1 MEKKVYG
8 FLQGIA
14 RRALAVLLLHV
25 ALFSSGYAAPAE
37 GPASTI
43 QKTKITL
50 SITNGTLQDFFRKVE
65 SETLYKFSFDESE
78 VSGRAKV
85 SVQAKNEPLDKVL
98 EKVAATTNLEFK
110 QVNNNIHV
118 RTRRTN
124 MTQPKAYVAPVAQD
138 VLRVSGKVT
147 DENGAGLPGVTVSVK
162 GTTNATSSDVN
173 GNFSL
178 TVPNGTGTLVLSY
191 IGYMTQ
197 EVAIENRST
206 INVSLAPDM
215 KALQEVVVVGYGAQ
229 EKEDITGS
237 VSVIDNTAFDAR
249 PNTQIGNLIQGKTAG
264 VQVLTN
270 SGKPSAGFNIR
281 IRGTSSILANSD
293 PLYVVDGVPS
303 ADTRSLNPA
312 DIESISI
319 LKDASSAAIYGAQG
333 ANGVVLITT
342 KRGRTE
348 KPTFEFSTYT
358 GVSQVW
364 NTLDVLNA
372 EQYRDLM
379 TELGQNTDWSR
390 YQENTDWQKE
400 VFQNGSSLNY
410 QLSVSGKTDKT
421 NYYISGGWMKQ
432 NGAVRSSTMDR
443 ASFKV
448 NFEQKLSNW
457 LTVGTNMG
465 YTRYHDVDVADNQA
479 VNQGGVILG
488 VLSTPPVIGVYNAN
502 GTFTSNPF
510 QDWENPISSTDG
522 SERNYRNQRLLGNV
536 YGELQLLPGL
546 KFRSSFGIDFI
557 SAINDYFLDPFRTSY
572 GRARKGIGRNSTNL
586 TDYWI
591 MDNTLTYTKTL
602 GNHNFSAMV
611 GSVQQKYKWENN
623 SIERT
628 EFSGTAVTT
637 PGAGAV
643 IQTADANKSIRT
655 NSSFISRVTYDFANK
670 YLLTANF
677 RADASSVF
685 GPEVRWGYFPS
696 ASVGWRLSEETFFP
710 KTNVVNDVKLRVGWG
725 LVGNDTG
732 LVPYA
737 FLPRVGY
744 GANYPI
750 GGATQPGNYPL
761 SIGNFQ
767 LGWEAS
773 EQTNVGLDLA
783 FLNSRISLTVDA
795 YLKKTTD
802 MLLPIEVPRST
813 GFNGGDANVGSLQ
826 NKGLEF
832 LVSSQNLVGDFSWTT
847 DLNLSFNRNKITN
860 ILGQNFYGGGVAG
873 RGDASL
879 SREGSPLALFY
890 GYQWGGVDPATGM
903 AYYINQNGE
912 STFTPSPDDRT
923 IIGNP
928 NPDFIY
934 GVTNTFSY
942 KNFGLSIFLQGSQG
956 NDIFNATRIEME
968 GMSDPK
974 NQGISVINRWRNP
987 GDVTDIPRAVWA
999 NTDNSRISSRFV
1011 EDGSYV
1017 RLKTLTLSYNLP
1029 STLLSKIKL
1038 NSLRIYAT
1046 GENLFTLTDY
1056 SGFDPEVN
1064 AFGGANRAQGI
1075 DFGTYP
1081 QTRNLILGLNLSF

>member
-1 MEKKVYG
+1 MEKNVYG
-8 FLQGIA
+8 VLKGMSWK
-14 RRALAVLLLHV
+14 ALAVLLLHL
-25 ALFSSGYAAPAE
+25 AFFSSGFAAPGKA
-37 GPASTI
+37 PVSTI

-50 SITNGTLQDFFRKVE
+50 SITNGTLQEFFRKVE
-65 SETLYKFSFDESE
+65 AATLYKFTFDENE
-78 VSGRAKV
+78 LPDRAKV

-98 EKVAATTNLEFK
+98 EKVGATTNLEFK

-118 RTRRTN
+118 RSRKVTEV
-124 MTQPKAYVAPVAQD
+124 QPKANAEVMPQD
-138 VLRVSGKVT
+138 GFRVSGKVT
-147 DENGAGLPGVTVSVK
+147 DENGAGLPGVTVSLM
-162 GTTNATSSDVN
+162 GTTNATSTDVN
-173 GNFSL
+173 GSFSL
-178 TVPNGTGTLVLSY
+178 SVPNGTGTLVLTY
-191 IGYMTQ
+191 IGYQTR

-206 INVSLAPDM
+206 LNVALAPDT
-215 KALQEVVVVGYGAQ
+215 KSLQEVVVIGYGTQ

-237 VSVIDNTAFDAR
+237 VSVIDNEAFDAR

-281 IRGTSSILANSD
+281 IRGTSSITANSD

-303 ADTRSLNPA
+303 SDTRSINPA

-379 TELGQNTDWSR
+379 TELGQNTNWSR
-390 YQENTDWQKE
+390 YTENTDWQKE

-410 QLSVSGKTDKT
+410 QLAVSGKTENT

-448 NFEQKLSNW
+448 NLEQKLSKW
-457 LTVGTNMG
+457 LTIGTNMG
-465 YTRYHDVDVADNQA
+465 YTRYHDVDVADNQS

-488 VLSTPPVIGVYNAN
+488 VLSTPPLIGVYNPN

-522 SERNYRNQRLLGNV
+522 SDRNYRNQRLLGNV
-536 YGELQLLPGL
+536 YGEVKLLPEL
-546 KFRSSFGIDFI
+546 KYRASLGIDYI

-572 GRARKGIGRNSTNL
+572 GRARKGISRNSTNL
-586 TDYWI
+586 TNYWI
-591 MDNTLTYTKTL
+591 LDNTLSYTKTL
-602 GNHNFSAMV
+602 GQHNFSAMV
-611 GSVQQKYKWENN
+611 GSVQQKFRWENN
-623 SIERT
+623 NIERT

-643 IQTADANKSIRT
+643 IQVADANKSERT
-655 NSSFISRVTYDFANK
+655 NTSFISRVTYDFASK

-696 ASVGWRLSEETFFP
+696 ASVGWRISEEAFFP
-710 KTNVVNDVKLRVGWG
+710 KTNALNDVKLRVGWG

-732 LVPYA
+732 LGAYA
-737 FLPRVGY
+737 YLPRVGY

-750 GGATQPGNYPL
+750 GGTAQPGSYPS
-761 SIGNFQ
+761 SIGNNQ

-783 FLNSRISLTVDA
+783 FLNSRIAVTIDA

-802 MLLPIEVPRST
+802 LLLPIEVPRST

-832 LVSSQNLVGDFSWTT
+832 LISSQNLVGDFTWAT
-847 DLNLSFNRNKITN
+847 DLNLSFNRNKVVN

-873 RGDASL
+873 RGDVSL

-903 AYYINQNGE
+903 AYYINRNGE
-912 STFTPSPDDRT
+912 STFTPSADDRVV
-923 IIGNP
+923 IGNP

-942 KNFGLSIFLQGSQG
+942 KNFGLSIFLQGTQG

-974 NQGISVINRWRNP
+974 NQGIAVLNRWRNP

-999 NTDNSRISSRFV
+999 STDNSRISTRFV

-1029 STLLSKIKL
+1029 SALLSKLKM
-1038 NSLRIYAT
+1038 NSLRVYAT
-1046 GENLFTLTDY
+1046 GENLFTITDY

-1064 AFGGANRAQGI
+1064 AFGGSNRAQGI

>member
-1 MEKKVYG
+1 MEKNVYG
-8 FLQGIA
+8 FLKGVA
-14 RRALAVLLLHV
+14 CRALAVLI
-25 ALFSSGYAAPAE
+25 LFLACVSSGFAAPNGA
-37 GPASTI
+37 PLNTI

-50 SITNGTLQDFFRKVE
+50 AITNGTLQEFFRKVE
-65 SETLYKFSFDESE
+65 AETLFKFTFDENE
-78 VSGRAKV
+78 VLSKAKV

-98 EKVAATTNLEFK
+98 DKVAATTNLEFK

-118 RTRRTN
+118 RARKKVA
-124 MTQPKAYVAPVAQD
+124 QPKAFVETVQQGAF
-138 VLRVSGKVT
+138 RVTGKVT

-162 GTTNATSSDVN
+162 GTTNATSSDVE
-173 GNFSL
+173 GNYAL
-178 TVPNGTGTLVLSY
+178 TLPANTGTLVFSY
-191 IGYMTQ
+191 IGYQTQ
-197 EVAIENRST
+197 EVALENRST
-206 INVSLAPDM
+206 VNVALVPDA

-249 PNTQIGNLIQGKTAG
+249 PNTQVGNLIQGKTAG

-281 IRGTSSILANSD
+281 IRGTSSLLANSD

-303 ADTRSLNPA
+303 TDTRSLNPA
-312 DIESISI
+312 DIETISI

-358 GVSQVW
+358 GISQVW
-364 NTLDVLNA
+364 NTLNVLNA

-400 VFQNGSSLNY
+400 VFRNGSSLNY

-448 NFEQKLSNW
+448 NLEQKLSKW

-488 VLSTPPVIGVYNAN
+488 VLSTPPVIGVYNPN

-510 QDWENPISSTDG
+510 QDWENPIAFTDG
-522 SERNYRNQRLLGNV
+522 SDRNYKNQRLLGNV
-536 YGELQLLPGL
+536 YGEVQLLEGL
-546 KFRSSFGIDFI
+546 KYRANFGIDFI
-557 SAINDYFLDPFRTSY
+557 SAVNDYFLDPFRTSY

-586 TDYWI
+586 TNYWI
-591 MDNTLTYTKTL
+591 LDNTLSYTKSL

-611 GSVQQKYKWENN
+611 GSVQQKFRWENN

-643 IQTADANKSIRT
+643 IQSADANKSEKT
-655 NSSFISRVTYDFANK
+655 NTSFISRVTYDFANK

-696 ASVGWRLSEETFFP
+696 ASLGWRISEENFFP

-732 LVPYA
+732 LAPYS

-750 GGATQPGNYPL
+750 GGVTQPGSYPS
-761 SIGNFQ
+761 SIGNYQ

-773 EQTNVGLDLA
+773 EQTNVGLDVA

-802 MLLPIEVPRST
+802 LLLQVEVPRST
-813 GFNGGDANVGSLQ
+813 GYNNGDANVGSLQ

-847 DLNLSFNRNKITN
+847 DLNLSFNRNKVTN
-860 ILGQNFYGGGVAG
+860 ILGQNVFYGGVAG
-873 RGDASL
+873 RGDVSL
-879 SREGSPLALFY
+879 SREGAPLAMFY

-903 AYYINQNGE
+903 AYYINRNGE
-912 STFTPSPDDRT
+912 STFTPAPEDRT

-956 NDIFNATRIEME
+956 NDIFNASRIEME

-974 NQGISVINRWRNP
+974 NQGIEVINRWRNP

-1011 EDGSYV
+1011 EDGSYLRV
-1017 RLKTLTLSYNLP
+1017 KTLTLSYNLP
-1029 STLLSKIKL
+1029 STVLSKIKL
-1038 NSLRIYAT
+1038 NNLRIYAT
-1046 GENLFTLTDY
+1046 GENLFTITDY

-1064 AFGGANRAQGI
+1064 AFGGANRAQGV
-1075 DFGTYP
+1075 DYGTYP